1 MKRMI
6 AMISALIVFLGA
18 AFFMT
23 QKPTVSKA
31 KIPTVGILQL
41 MSHPALDQIHKGI
54 IAGLK
59 DEGYIQ
65 GKNLKVVFR
74 NAENDQSNLKTM
86 SQTLVERA
94 NSDVVVGIATP
105 SAQALANTT
114 TKTPIVL
121 GAVTDPVGSK
131 LVKSET
137 HPGGNITGV
146 SDPAPVA
153 KQLALIHQ
161 LMPELKSIGVI
172 STLSDD
178 SAQADVR
185 RFDQAVKPFVKKYG
199 WSVKKYN
206 VSSTNDVNQVAQ
218 TMANNVQA
226 VWVPTDNT
234 LASAMQTLV
243 NVTNTKNIPIFPTV
257 DTMVKDGGV
266 ATMSL
271 SQFDLGERAGK
282 MAGKLLKGEIKTA
295 TTPIDSHPRS
305 DLVINVKQAEKIG
318 LKIPDKLLQ
327 QAEKQGEVIK

>member
-137 HPGGNITGV
+137 HPGGQHYRCVGPRAGGQAVGLDPSTDAGV
-146 SDPAPVA
+146 EIDWG
-153 KQLALIHQ
+153 HF
-161 LMPELKSIGVI
+161 
-172 STLSDD
+172 D
-178 SAQADVR
+178 SQR
-185 RFDQAVKPFVKKYG
+185 RFRSGGCPPLRPSREAV
-199 WSVKKYN
+199 
-206 VSSTNDVNQVAQ
+206 
-218 TMANNVQA
+218 
-226 VWVPTDNT
+226 
-234 LASAMQTLV
+234 
-243 NVTNTKNIPIFPTV
+243 
-257 DTMVKDGGV
+257 
-266 ATMSL
+266 
-271 SQFDLGERAGK
+271 R
-282 MAGKLLKGEIKTA
+282 
-295 TTPIDSHPRS
+295 
-305 DLVINVKQAEKIG
+305 
-318 LKIPDKLLQ
+318 
-327 QAEKQGEVIK
+327 

>member
-6 AMISALIVFLGA
+6 ALISALVVFLGV
-18 AFFMT
+18 AFFT
-23 QKPTVSKA
+23 TKKPTASTA
-31 KIPTVGILQL
+31 KVPTVGILQL

-59 DEGYIQ
+59 DEGYVQ

-94 NSDVVVGIATP
+94 ASDVVVGIATP

-114 TKTPIVL
+114 TTTPVL
-121 GAVTDPVGSK
+121 MGAVSDPVGSK
-131 LVKSET
+131 LVQSIA

-161 LMPELKSIGVI
+161 LMPELKTLGVI

-185 RFDQAVKPFVKKYG
+185 RFDAAVKPFVKKYG
-199 WSVKKYN
+199 WTIKKYN

-218 TMANNVQA
+218 AMTAAVQA

-234 LASAMQTLV
+234 IASAMQTLV
-243 NVTNTKNIPIFPTV
+243 NVTNTKNVPIFPTV
-257 DTMVKDGGV
+257 DTMVKEGGV
-266 ATMSL
+266 ATMSI
-271 SQFDLGERAGK
+271 SQFDLGERTGK
-282 MAGKLLKGEIKTA
+282 MAGKLLKGQIKTA
-295 TTPIDSHPRS
+295 TTPVDTHPRS
-305 DLVINVKQAEKIG
+305 DLVVNLKQAAKIG
-318 LKIPDKLLQ
+318 FKIPDALVQ